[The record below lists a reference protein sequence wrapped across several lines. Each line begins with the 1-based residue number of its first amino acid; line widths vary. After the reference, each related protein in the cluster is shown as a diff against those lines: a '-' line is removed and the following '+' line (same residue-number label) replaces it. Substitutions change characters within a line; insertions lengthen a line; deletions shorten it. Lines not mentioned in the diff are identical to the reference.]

1 MAETFVEAG
10 GLYNIAFALF
20 HLLFWWLFNW
30 KEDLPKLSTVNQAFM
45 QVSNLCLTF
54 TFMIFGYI
62 SLAHTRELLVTP
74 LGRALLM
81 LIALFWLARAIEQ
94 IFFFEQRDWGSW
106 VFFALFSV
114 GTGLYAYSAL
124 WAGLGAQP

>member
-1 MAETFVEAG
+1 MAETFIRVG

-30 KEDLPKLSTVNQAFM
+30 KEDLPKLSRLNEAFM
-45 QVSNLCLTF
+45 QVLNLCVVF
-54 TFMIFGYI
+54 TFLIFGYI

-94 IFFFEQRDWGSW
+94 VFFFERDDWGSW
-106 VFFALFSV
+106 VFVGLFLV
-114 GTGLYAYSAL
+114 GTGLYAYPALSAT
-124 WAGLGAQP
+124 